1 MLLGEVPKKNA
12 IFAENNSI
20 MKKIVVLTG
29 AGISAE
35 SGISTF
41 RDTNGLWEN
50 YNVMDVAT
58 HDAWYKDKALV
69 TQFYNERRAQLK
81 RVAPNSAH
89 IGLKEWEQWFNVVVI
104 TQNVDNLHERAG
116 SSHIIHLHGEL
127 TKVCSENNTDLV
139 YELPEDK
146 YEVHIGDLAEDG
158 AQLRPFVV
166 FFQEPVPMMEAA
178 IKECDDADI
187 LVIIG
192 TSMAVYPAAGLIHYV
207 PRNIPKFLIDPKE
220 VKVTNNTIQVIQKTA
235 SQGVKEL
242 TQILKEKYL

>member
-1 MLLGEVPKKNA
+1 
-12 IFAENNSI
+12 

-58 HDAWYKDKALV
+58 HEAWYKNKAMV
-69 TQFYNERRAQLK
+69 TRFYNERRAQLK
-81 RVAPNSAH
+81 RVEPNSAH
-89 IGLKEWEQWFNVVVI
+89 IGLKEWEQWFQVVVI

-127 TKVCSENNTDLV
+127 TKVCSENNTDMV

-146 YEVHIGDLAEDG
+146 YEVHIGDKAEDG

-166 FFQEPVPMMEAA
+166 FFNEPVPMMDTA
-178 IKECDDADI
+178 IKECNNADI
-187 LVIIG
+187 FVIIG
-192 TSMAVYPAAGLIHYV
+192 TSMAVYPAAGLIDFV
-207 PRNIPKFLIDPKE
+207 PHNTPKYLIDPKE
-220 VKVTNNTIQVIQKTA
+220 VKVQHNTVHVIPKTA
-235 SQGVKEL
+235 SEGVKEL

>member
-1 MLLGEVPKKNA
+1 
-12 IFAENNSI
+12 

-58 HDAWYKDKALV
+58 HEAWYKNKAMV
-69 TQFYNERRAQLK
+69 TRFYNERRAQLK
-81 RVAPNSAH
+81 RVEPNSAH
-89 IGLKEWEQWFNVVVI
+89 IGLKEWEQWFQVVVI

-127 TKVCSENNTDLV
+127 TKVCSENNTDMV

-146 YEVHIGDLAEDG
+146 YEVHIGDKAEDG

-166 FFQEPVPMMEAA
+166 FFNEPVPMMDTA
-178 IKECDDADI
+178 IKECNNADI
-187 LVIIG
+187 FVIIG
-192 TSMAVYPAAGLIHYV
+192 TSMAVYPAAGLIDFV
-207 PRNIPKFLIDPKE
+207 PHSTPKYLIDPKE
-220 VKVTNNTIQVIQKTA
+220 VKVQHNTVHVIPKTA
-235 SQGVKEL
+235 SEGVKEL

>member
-1 MLLGEVPKKNA
+1 
-12 IFAENNSI
+12 

-58 HDAWYKDKALV
+58 HEAWYKNKALV

-81 RVAPNSAH
+81 RVSPNSAH
-89 IGLKEWEQWFNVVVI
+89 IGLKEWEQWFQVVVI

-127 TKVCSENNTDLV
+127 TKVCSENNTNMV

-146 YEVHIGDLAEDG
+146 YEVHIGDKAEDG

-166 FFQEPVPMMEAA
+166 FFNEPVPMMDTA
-178 IKECDDADI
+178 IKECNNADI
-187 LVIIG
+187 FVIIG
-192 TSMAVYPAAGLIHYV
+192 TSMAVYPAAGLIDFV
-207 PRNIPKFLIDPKE
+207 PHNTPKYLIDPKE
-220 VKVTNNTIQVIQKTA
+220 VKVQHNTVHVIPKTA
-235 SQGVKEL
+235 SEGVKEL

>member
-1 MLLGEVPKKNA
+1 
-12 IFAENNSI
+12 

-58 HDAWYKDKALV
+58 HEAWYKNKAMV
-69 TQFYNERRAQLK
+69 TRFYNERRAQLK
-81 RVAPNSAH
+81 RVEPNSAH
-89 IGLKEWEQWFNVVVI
+89 TGLKEWEQWFQVVVI

-127 TKVCSENNTDLV
+127 TKVCSENNTDMV

-146 YEVHIGDLAEDG
+146 YEVHIGDKAEDG

-166 FFQEPVPMMEAA
+166 FFNEPVPMMDTA
-178 IKECDDADI
+178 IKECNNADI
-187 LVIIG
+187 FVIIG
-192 TSMAVYPAAGLIHYV
+192 TSMAVYPAAGLIDFV
-207 PRNIPKFLIDPKE
+207 PHNTPKYLIDPKE
-220 VKVTNNTIQVIQKTA
+220 VKVQHNTVHVIPKTA
-235 SQGVKEL
+235 SEGVKEL